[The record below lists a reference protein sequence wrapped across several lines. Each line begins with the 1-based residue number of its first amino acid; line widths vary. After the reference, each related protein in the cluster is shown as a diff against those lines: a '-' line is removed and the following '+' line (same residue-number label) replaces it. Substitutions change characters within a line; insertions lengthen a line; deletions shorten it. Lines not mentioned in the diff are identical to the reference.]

1 MKIKLPDKDKI
12 KRRSQQLGS
21 MPNRLAKKLLE
32 KIEKLKG
39 KK

>member
-1 MKIKLPDKDKI
+1 MKIKLPDKATI
-12 KRRSQQLGS
+12 KSRSAQLGS

-32 KIEKLKG
+32 KLKG